1 MSVILLTTAPITCVL
16 CVPLRSRLFFVPA
29 AVSCQISP
37 TAALCL
43 PTEFPFACCCVLKP
57 HPLLVLFLLLPAR
70 SCLERRWG
78 LAHLRLW
85 APRLRRPWF
94 TPLVGE
100 APVRPERFQ
109 GASSKAR
116 SRGQRVEEDTERQA
130 TQQREKEHG
139 QQQCANTTS
148 AQEYAPMQKLVGG
161 CALAAATVTD
171 QPRWRQRHQWI
182 GSSQSLHVSCVWQYY
197 SCNGPT
203 IWSVSLTDRYGTV
216 VCLVSLDRIRPP
228 RFFPSFCPTSTPNGV
243 GEVRVSPPTR
253 NS

>member
-1 MSVILLTTAPITCVL
+1 MSITCVL
-16 CVPLRSRLFFVPA
+16 CVPLRTRLFFRSCCRL
-29 AVSCQISP
+29 VSNF
-37 TAALCL
+37 THRTALCL

-109 GASSKAR
+109 GASSKAC
-116 SRGQRVEEDTERQA
+116 SRGQRVEEDTEQQA
-130 TQQREKEHG
+130 TQQHEKEHG

-148 AQEYAPMQKLVGG
+148 TREYARCKNS
-161 CALAAATVTD
+161 LANAHSQQPQSPTNHNGRIDPSGWVSTLSPCELRVAILYIHHASQPFHLAT
-171 QPRWRQRHQWI
+171 R
-182 GSSQSLHVSCVWQYY
+182 
-197 SCNGPT
+197 
-203 IWSVSLTDRYGTV
+203 
-216 VCLVSLDRIRPP
+216 
-228 RFFPSFCPTSTPNGV
+228 
-243 GEVRVSPPTR
+243 
-253 NS
+253 